1 MLQVVYPLS
10 RYDSI
15 SKWLDSFNANM
26 VNALQRAVLELRQ
39 SNRANDHKFR
49 SLPNNNLWISDIG
62 GRRGGRLLYFK
73 KGDKLIIWGLG
84 PDHKI
89 EEEADRYF
97 TNIAKENEVID
108 GDFIDVTAHY
118 LSSEE
123 QKQLEEK
130 SKIFAGNLSDNFL
143 KEKLLLDDYQI
154 KEIRQSNEL
163 SLWTLHSLDDVT
175 RFKLTQFL
183 KLPDNLLL
191 AAKDEKHLLDFI
203 QGSKEKLMIHLDD
216 YQEEI
221 IANNKWK
228 SSLIRGETGSGKT
241 TILIYKAIYYAE
253 AHPDK
258 ECILFTYNI
267 ALANMIKESVE
278 ELIGGQIINLKIDGV
293 YEWLVKAS
301 DLYLKPQK
309 IIEISPNH
317 NMYSL
322 LARSLKPESSKIL
335 HGKQKKSTSDNRQ
348 LLQFLKKEIDE
359 IILENGLITESD
371 YLYHKRVGTERILG
385 KRQRKAVWSIY
396 QDFLAQL
403 QMDNLT
409 SYNKL
414 ILDMLAVC
422 RKEDFAFKHDAI
434 FADEIQDLSPV
445 IIHTIKALLKEDKS
459 LVVLAGDYKQSIY
472 RKTFSWKDVSMPFHG
487 QNVVILRKNYRN
499 SVQILNEAHRMT
511 KHFGLDWK
519 KPISCGRQGKEVDY
533 IYYQGEERIQKLAG
547 MINFLHFDQGIEY
560 ADIAVFSPSKKIEKM
575 TDQLL
580 KSGIPSIYLKNSDAF
595 YRKDCV
601 KLSTLHSA
609 KGLEFRV
616 VILIDIEKDLF
627 NMPTSNKDIRLLQAI
642 KLLYVG
648 MTRAYDCLFFLI
660 QSDTCDNPKLAEFLN
675 PVLDDKTFTKGKK
688 DA

>member
-26 VNALQRAVLELRQ
+26 VNALQRTVLELRQ

-73 KGDKLIIWGLG
+73 KGDKLIIWGLS

-97 TNIAKENEVID
+97 TNIAKENEAID

-123 QKQLEEK
+123 QEQVEEK

-163 SLWTLHSLDDVT
+163 SLWTLHTLDDVT

-183 KLPDNLLL
+183 KLPDNVLLQ
-191 AAKDEKHLLDFI
+191 AKDEKHLLDFI

-216 YQEEI
+216 YQEKI
-221 IANNKWK
+221 IANDKWN
-228 SSLIRGETGSGKT
+228 SCLIRGETGSGKT

-278 ELIGGQIINLKIDGV
+278 ELIGQQIINLKIDGI

-309 IIEISPNH
+309 IIEISPG
-317 NMYSL
+317 YSIYTL
-322 LARSLKPESSKIL
+322 LAKSLKPERSKIL
-335 HGKQKKSTSDNRQ
+335 QRKQEQTNSDQRQ

-359 IILENGLITESD
+359 VIYENGLTTESE
-371 YLYHKRVGTERILG
+371 YLYHKRVGTDRILG
-385 KRQRKAVWSIY
+385 KRQRKTVWSMY
-396 QDFLAQL
+396 QEFIAQL
-403 QMDNLT
+403 QADDLT
-409 SYNKL
+409 CYNKL
-414 ILDMLAVC
+414 ILDMLEECKKA
-422 RKEDFAFKHDAI
+422 DFAFKHDAI

-445 IIHTIKALLKEDKS
+445 IIRTIKALLKEDKS

-499 SVQILNEAHRMT
+499 SIQILNEANRLI

-519 KPISCGRQGKEVDY
+519 EPVSSGRQGKEVDY
-533 IYYQGEERIQKLAG
+533 LYYQGEEKIQKLAG

-560 ADIAVFSPSKKIEKM
+560 ADIAVFSPSKKIEKI
-575 TDQLL
+575 TDQLVNH
-580 KSGIPSIYLKNSDAF
+580 GIPAIYLKNNDAF

-627 NMPTSNKDIRLLQAI
+627 NMPTTNKEIKLLQAV

-648 MTRAYDCLFFLI
+648 MTRAYDCLFFFI
-660 QSDTCDNPKLAEFLN
+660 QEDSCDHPKLSEFLT
-675 PVLDDKTFTKGKK
+675 PKLRAKKLARGEK

>member
-73 KGDKLIIWGLG
+73 KGDKLIIWGLS

-97 TNIAKENEVID
+97 INIAKENEVID

-258 ECILFTYNI
+258 ESILFTYNI

-278 ELIGGQIINLKIDGV
+278 ELIGGQIINLKIDGI

-317 NMYSL
+317 NIYSL
-322 LARSLKPESSKIL
+322 LAKSLKPESSKIL

-403 QMDNLT
+403 QMDDLT

-660 QSDTCDNPKLAEFLN
+660 QSDTCDNPKLAEFFN
-675 PVLDDKTFTKGKK
+675 PVLDDKTLTKGKK